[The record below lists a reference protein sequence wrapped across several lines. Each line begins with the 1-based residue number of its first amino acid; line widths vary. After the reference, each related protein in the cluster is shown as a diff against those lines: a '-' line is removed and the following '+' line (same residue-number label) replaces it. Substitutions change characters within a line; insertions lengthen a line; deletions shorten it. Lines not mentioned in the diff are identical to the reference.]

1 MRILLVEDDPMIGE
15 SVSEWLQ
22 GDGYAVDWLQDGD
35 SALLALHTTPFALV
49 ILDLGLPGRDGLE
62 VLKEIRSK
70 ESHIP
75 VLITTARDTVD
86 DRIAG
91 LDSGADEIGRAHV

>member
-75 VLITTARDTVD
+75 RVTPWMTVSPGSIQARMT
-86 DRIAG
+86 I
-91 LDSGADEIGRAHV
+91 